1 MFKIDNFGRELVLER
16 YIDDIVGGLH
26 FLDMQERLKNCLI
39 EQKRQLSNEELETEI
54 SRHDPNL
61 LKDLYIEEMSM
72 SSVHTD
78 KEEFKEVYYG

>member
-16 YIDDIVGGLH
+16 YVDDIVGGLH